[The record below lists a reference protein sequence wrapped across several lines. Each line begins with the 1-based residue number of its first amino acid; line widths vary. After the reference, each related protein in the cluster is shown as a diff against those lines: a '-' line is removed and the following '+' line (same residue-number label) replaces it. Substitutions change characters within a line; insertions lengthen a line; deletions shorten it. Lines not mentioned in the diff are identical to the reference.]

1 MYPLLQVKS
10 LVRSLSLKLSRENL
24 AVKESDVETPPPL
37 VEEEQIEVDDGGP
50 EVESVKVGSSEEE
63 STEIKKISSNIEEA
77 QVGEG
82 KEEVGAVKTPAQPI
96 VDDAP
101 PCDEAQEDSRING
114 GECQEDIVV
123 TVDSETKENV
133 EGEIKENGD
142 QCDQESK
149 EASVSD
155 SERSQTLTRSRSDTD
170 YEGHSHQ
177 VSGRPGLQGWIDV
190 SSPSL
195 HIIYISTYLLME
207 NLSSGFLNIYL
218 ATISMFT

>member
-1 MYPLLQVKS
+1 M
-10 LVRSLSLKLSRENL
+10 RSLSLKLSRENS
-24 AVKESDVETPPPL
+24 AVKENDVETPPPL
-37 VEEEQIEVDDGGP
+37 VEEEQTEVDDAGS
-50 EVESVKVGSSEEE
+50 EVESVKVGSNEEV
-63 STEIKKISSNIEEA
+63 STEIKEISSTIEEA

-82 KEEVGAVKTPAQPI
+82 KEEVGAVEPI
-96 VDDAP
+96 VDDGP

-114 GECQEDIVV
+114 EEGQEDVVV
-123 TVDSETKENV
+123 TVDSDIRENI
-133 EGEIKENGD
+133 ESEIKENGD
-142 QCDQESK
+142 HCEESK

-155 SERSQTLTRSRSDTD
+155 SEHSQTLTRSRSDTD